1 MAKKRSASYLARQK
15 VKKAARKA
23 AKKAVRRAAAAALPS
38 TTVSG
43 PLLPEHGSAPGSAP
57 ASLASSPSIFL
68 SPPFAS
74 FSEEEEDDDD
84 DDDDEPL
91 VPLLRRSRAPRL
103 PLARPVEEEEEE
115 EEENAGRRV
124 DPCLGCVRSALAGKS
139 TGACYNRAGKAGG
152 RCVRCS
158 AGHSC
163 VAAPAA
169 LLPVAR
175 RLSAALEA
183 TPVVKSRVNKL
194 RGALRVL
201 IEVEEEEGVL
211 GGASRQRLAELCHRA
226 VDVALSQL

>member
-1 MAKKRSASYLARQK
+1 M
-15 VKKAARKA
+15 KKAARKA

-57 ASLASSPSIFL
+57 ASLASSPLHVSSPLSSSIFL

-139 TGACYNRAGKAGG
+139 TGACYNKAGKAGG

-175 RLSAALEA
+175 RLSAALKA
-183 TPVVKSRVNKL
+183 TPVVKSV
-194 RGALRVL
+194 GFAALR
-201 IEVEEEEGVL
+201 
-211 GGASRQRLAELCHRA
+211 
-226 VDVALSQL
+226 ALQL